1 MANFFGGKN
10 KQGEVNFIQPSSD
23 LITNILRK
31 LMLGGVVVVALVVV
45 GLVGVS
51 FYQASL
57 DKKLSE
63 VKAQMNVAAVSL
75 KATSEFENEFLAVQ
89 DKLLVYSDIND
100 DEKMM
105 DLFPKLSALIP
116 DDVRLQDLIIY
127 PDSVELICV
136 GNDVLSVARFKANL
150 EILGSGEGI
159 EFEDGQ
165 RMILGNVEFKDVTK
179 SDVKSESNA
188 AAGFNQVVT
197 FNYSIK

>member
-10 KQGEVNFIQPSSD
+10 KQGEVNFIQTGLD
-23 LITNILRK
+23 LTTGILRK
-31 LMLGGVVVVALVVV
+31 LMLGGVVVVAIVVV
-45 GLVGVS
+45 GLIGVS

-57 DKKLSE
+57 DKELSG
-63 VKAQMNVAAVSL
+63 VKAQMNAVAASL
-75 KATSEFENEFLAVQ
+75 KATNEFENEFLAVQ

-100 DEKMM
+100 NEKMT

-136 GNDVLSVARFKANL
+136 GSDVLSVARFKANL

-179 SDVKSESNA
+179 SDAKSESNA
-188 AAGFNQVVT
+188 GAGFNQVVT

>member
-1 MANFFGGKN
+1 MADFLGGEN
-10 KQGEVNFIQPSSD
+10 KHGGVNFIQSGLD
-23 LITNILRK
+23 RTTDILRK
-31 LMLGGVVVVALVVV
+31 LMVWGVVTVALVVV
-45 GLVGVS
+45 SLIGVS

-57 DKKLSE
+57 DKELSG
-63 VKAQMNVAAVSL
+63 VKAQMNIAAASL

-127 PDSVELICV
+127 PDSVELICI

-179 SDVKSESNA
+179 SDTKSESNA